1 MCQELGIYGP
11 ALPVLA
17 QARVHASTN
26 TQRGDGVS
34 KSAQQSLEKPMSS
47 PNTKALVF
55 SEVKAASSQPEA
67 WPRSECTGKDLRK

>member
-17 QARVHASTN
+17 QARVHAQHKHSE
-26 TQRGDGVS
+26 RRW
-34 KSAQQSLEKPMSS
+34 SLQVCTAVPGKANELS
-47 PNTKALVF
+47 NTKALVF
-55 SEVKAASSQPEA
+55 SEVKAASPQPEA